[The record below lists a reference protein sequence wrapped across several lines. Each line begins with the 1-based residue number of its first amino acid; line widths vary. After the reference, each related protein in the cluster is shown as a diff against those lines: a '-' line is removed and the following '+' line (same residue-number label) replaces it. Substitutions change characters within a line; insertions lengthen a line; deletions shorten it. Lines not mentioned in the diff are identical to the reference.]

1 VNHERTRAALA
12 TLGLAIVAIGIA
24 AGLAAVVLAVT
35 GADPFEVGRRTLEYG
50 TTTRSAAAV
59 IDRAVPYYL
68 AGIAA
73 AVAFR
78 AGLFNIGI
86 DGQYRL
92 AVLAAAAVGAAVALP
107 APLQLALM
115 VGTAMLVGAGW
126 AAIAGLLAAYRG
138 VSVVIGTIMLNAIA
152 TGLIAW
158 LLDPSRLGAR
168 VPGSNNLSTATIAET
183 GWLPAIPTPVGEVGS
198 AMLGAI
204 AVGGA
209 TWVLLARTRYGFDLR
224 ALGMSLRAA
233 RVSGVDVPRTIV
245 TTMLLSGAIA
255 GLVGLPGLLGE
266 THAYGLDFPAGLGW
280 TGISIAILGRNHPVG
295 IAIGA
300 LLWAW
305 LERSAQILDLMGV
318 SREVVTMLQAVV
330 VIAVVVAWELGR
342 RATVRR
348 QRRIAG
354 MLEPGAPDDGLAA
367 AGVRP

>member
-1 VNHERTRAALA
+1 MSPDRVTGAAA
-12 TLGLAIVAIGIA
+12 TVLVGA
-24 AGLAAVVLAVT
+24 AAVAVALLVAGVVLSLT
-35 GADPFEVGRRTLEYG
+35 GADPLDVAGRTVAYG
-50 TTTRSAAAV
+50 TTARSATAV

-92 AVLAAAAVGAAVALP
+92 AVFAAAVVGGAVALP
-107 APLQLALM
+107 APVHLAL
-115 VGTAMLVGAGW
+115 VIGVAMIVGAGW

-158 LLDPSRLGAR
+158 LLDPSRLGHRA
-168 VPGSNNLSTATIAET
+168 PGSNNLTTPPIATS
-183 GWLPAIPTPVGEVGS
+183 GWLPALPTPLGDVGGALVG
-198 AMLGAI
+198 AT
-204 AVGGA
+204 AVGAA
-209 TWVLLARTRYGFDLR
+209 TWVLLGRSRFGFDLR
-224 ALGMSLRAA
+224 AMGASLRAA
-233 RVSGVDVPRTIV
+233 RIGGVETRRMIV
-245 TTMLLSGAIA
+245 TTMILSGAIA

-266 THAYGLDFPAGLGW
+266 AHRYGLDFPAGLGW

-305 LERSAQILDLMGV
+305 LERAAQVLDLAGI
-318 SREVVTMLQAVV
+318 SREVVTIMQAVV
-330 VIAVVVAWELGR
+330 VIAVVVAWELAR
-342 RATVRR
+342 RASLRR
-348 QRRIAG
+348 QRRSAG
-354 MLEPGAPDDGLAA
+354 LLARA
-367 AGVRP
+367 TPAGSRP